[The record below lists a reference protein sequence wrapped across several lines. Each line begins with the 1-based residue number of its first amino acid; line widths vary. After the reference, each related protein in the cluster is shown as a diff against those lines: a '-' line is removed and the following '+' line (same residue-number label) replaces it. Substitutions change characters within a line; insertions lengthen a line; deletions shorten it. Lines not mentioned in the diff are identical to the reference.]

1 MYLDGINLFYG
12 TNVAKEVG
20 HWHVQ
25 VLFSRWLGQKKQGLS
40 NPDDPFPWPHA
51 DKAMLDQLRQSNMQ
65 SFDAS
70 KHDFA
75 TTNDDSTR
83 FPDAASSQVA

>member
-1 MYLDGINLFYG
+1 LDGINVVDG
-12 TNVAKEVG
+12 TAIAKDVN
-20 HWHVQ
+20 HWHAQ

-51 DKAMLDQLRQSNMQ
+51 DNAMLDQLRQSNMQ
-65 SFDAS
+65 AFDAS
-70 KHDFA
+70 KHGFA